1 MTITSKEAR
10 NIAKSYSL
18 GGGDSYL
25 EKLCNRIKVA
35 AVDGRFSLEMDFVY
49 AGTITELRQLGF
61 VVTVDNQGVV
71 ISW

>member
-1 MTITSKEAR
+1 MIITSKEAR
-10 NIAKSYSL
+10 NIAKSYGL
-18 GGGDSYL
+18 GGGSYL

-49 AGTITELRQLGF
+49 ADAITELRQLGF